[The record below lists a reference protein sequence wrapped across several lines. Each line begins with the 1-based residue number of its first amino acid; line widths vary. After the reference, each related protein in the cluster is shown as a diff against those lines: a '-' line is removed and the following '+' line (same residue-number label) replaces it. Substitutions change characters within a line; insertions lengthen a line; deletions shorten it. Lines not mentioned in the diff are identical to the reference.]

1 MVTAGKVLD
10 GLVQALYTYIHK
22 NTLKI
27 SIIGTRTGLVAHLA
41 WRNDEAADPDK

>member
-1 MVTAGKVLD
+1 MVTAGKGLD
-10 GLVQALYTYIHK
+10 GLVQALYVHK
-22 NTLKI
+22 NTLII